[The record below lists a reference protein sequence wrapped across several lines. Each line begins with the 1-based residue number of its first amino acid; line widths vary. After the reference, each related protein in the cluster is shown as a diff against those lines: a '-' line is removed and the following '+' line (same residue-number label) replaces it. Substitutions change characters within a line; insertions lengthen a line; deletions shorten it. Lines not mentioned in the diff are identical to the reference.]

1 MLPFDLCKLAGL
13 NFLFSIYGFF
23 DSFFLDGPLI
33 MLFSTWPDFFF
44 GFIENY
50 LVLDLFST
58 ISPQDKLYFFLFS
71 AIISLKLLV
80 SSYTDLLFHLLKLLE
95 HPLAFRFRLGASP
108 TASEFLL
115 LLSFFNLI
123 LSLQK
128 ILISLSLDL
137 DKLPLTSEATKE
149 ECGRPIIRLARE
161 AFSFV

>member
-1 MLPFDLCKLAGL
+1 MFRLFFGFYLMSKYLLIGYYYSLYFSSFVSPLERINIFVDFMFFLFLLLLLYFGLFYFYFFFVFPKFCVWLIFAVLPFDLCKLAGL

-80 SSYTDLLFHLLKLLE
+80 SS
-95 HPLAFRFRLGASP
+95 
-108 TASEFLL
+108 
-115 LLSFFNLI
+115 
-123 LSLQK
+123 
-128 ILISLSLDL
+128 
-137 DKLPLTSEATKE
+137 
-149 ECGRPIIRLARE
+149 
-161 AFSFV
+161 